1 MAHHLKNSA
10 VPGRQ
15 VTAGCP
21 EMASMPSLVSDAA
34 AVVPTSDSCS
44 AKAANIIGFKPPID
58 RVLRLPEV
66 LEIVPIGRT
75 KLLQM
80 VKEGTFPAPLRLT
93 ARIRGWRLSAIEK
106 FLASVE
112 GE

>member
-1 MAHHLKNSA
+1 
-10 VPGRQ
+10 
-15 VTAGCP
+15 
-21 EMASMPSLVSDAA
+21 MASMQSLPVEVA
-34 AVVPTSDSCS
+34 AVFGTSASFS
-44 AKAANIIGFKPPID
+44 AKTDNVVGCKPPID
-58 RVLRLPEV
+58 RVLRLAEV

-80 VKEGTFPAPLRLT
+80 VKEGAFPAPLRLT
-93 ARIRGWRLSAIEK
+93 TRIRGWRLSAIEK

>member
-15 VTAGCP
+15 VTARGP
-21 EMASMPSLVSDAA
+21 EMASIPSLAGEVAA
-34 AVVPTSDSCS
+34 RFGTSDSCS
-44 AKAANIIGFKPPID
+44 TKADNIIGYKPPID

-80 VKEGTFPAPLRLT
+80 VKEGTFPAPLHLT
-93 ARIRGWRLSAIEK
+93 TRIRGWRLSAIQK